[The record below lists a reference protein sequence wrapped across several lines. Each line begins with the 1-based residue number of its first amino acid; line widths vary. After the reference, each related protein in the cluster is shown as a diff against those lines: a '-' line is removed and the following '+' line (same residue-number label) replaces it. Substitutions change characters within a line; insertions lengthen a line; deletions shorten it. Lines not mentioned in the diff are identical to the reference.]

1 MKKRQRTAPMAW
13 KNVYIIFGE
22 GFLKGKKCCWSVK
35 KVDNLSVINILCESD
50 LKSAAYS
57 KKWRFLFVFL
67 KLSVG
72 YVVLE
77 LCLVYNIDIVF
88 LKVSIKCRNAF
99 LFFSFLSSVFLVLSN
114 TAENYFKLQFAIK
127 FAYRPVEGWDCA
139 IQSQKILPPCFWLL
153 CEGEWSLSRLCSKS
167 QIKISQN
174 LGWLPG

>member
-1 MKKRQRTAPMAW
+1 MEFTPFPNIHWASYSHSCAIVFSLVLVCEVLLFKTNEKATTHCTNGLKKKRIYYFWRRVF
-13 KNVYIIFGE
+13 KR
-22 GFLKGKKCCWSVK
+22 KKCCWSVK

-50 LKSAAYS
+50 RKSAAYS

-99 LFFSFLSSVFLVLSN
+99 LFFSFFFFSRF
-114 TAENYFKLQFAIK
+114 
-127 FAYRPVEGWDCA
+127 
-139 IQSQKILPPCFWLL
+139 ILYS
-153 CEGEWSLSRLCSKS
+153 GELF
-167 QIKISQN
+167 
-174 LGWLPG
+174 